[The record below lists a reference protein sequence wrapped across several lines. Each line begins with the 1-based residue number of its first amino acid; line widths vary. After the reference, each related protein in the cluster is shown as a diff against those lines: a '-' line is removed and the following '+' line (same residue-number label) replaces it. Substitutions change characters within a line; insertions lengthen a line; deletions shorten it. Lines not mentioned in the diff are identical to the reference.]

1 MTHTATTAHTT
12 AASIS
17 ACTFLRN
24 GTQLGFPY
32 IESIRSILP
41 IVNEFVI
48 VVGESS
54 DDTLQQIRDLQQSHP
69 KIKIIET
76 TWNDRM
82 RDRGFVYAQQKM
94 IGQYACTGDW
104 VFYLEGDEV
113 VHENDLPNIVQAC
126 NQHLNNPKVEALA
139 FDYLHFYG
147 SPNWLACSPAWYRRE
162 CRIIRNSI
170 RTYAPDGQY
179 WLVTSQH
186 KKPRNPQAA
195 LANAHIYHYG
205 HVRQVERMQE
215 KLNQVSQYWNS
226 VPPKKVDYADID
238 PKALAT
244 FSGTHPQCVQDWLD
258 CNAEHDF
265 TPNPKHRLTKREK
278 KHRLSMLIENLTG
291 LDLSHKHYKLAK

>member
-1 MTHTATTAHTT
+1 MNPITNTTTR
-12 AASIS
+12 AAIS

-32 IESIRSILP
+32 IASIRSILS
-41 IVNEFVI
+41 IVDEFVV
-48 VVGESS
+48 VVGKSS
-54 DDTLQQIRDLQQSHP
+54 DDTLANIQDLQTSNP

-94 IGQYACTGDW
+94 IGQFACTGDW

-113 VHENDLPNIVQAC
+113 VHENELPNIVDAC
-126 NQHLNNPKVEALA
+126 NKHLDNPEVEALV

-147 SPNWLACSPAWYRRE
+147 SPQWLACSPAWYRRE

-170 RTYAPDGQY
+170 RSYAPDGQY

-186 KKPRNPQAA
+186 RKPRKPQAA

-205 HVRQVERMQE
+205 HVRKIEQMQE
-215 KLNQVSQYWNS
+215 KLNQVSQYWNAPS
-226 VPPKKVDYADID
+226 PAKIDYSQID
-238 PKALAT
+238 PQSLRAYT
-244 FSGTHPQCVQDWLD
+244 GTHPSCVKDWLASH
-258 CNAEHDF
+258 AEKDF
-265 TPNPKHRLTKREK
+265 SPSSNHQITKREK
-278 KHRLSMLIENLTG
+278 KHRISMYFERLLNT
-291 LDLSHKHYKLAK
+291 DLSRKHYRLIK